1 MGGFAQPIGTAT
13 GAGAGFLAGGPP
25 GAAIG
30 SQIGGQV
37 GGAIGGPGAPQQP
50 GQIAPQPQPQGA
62 LQQGQPDAGQIGE
75 AELAQLLLLLSQIFG
90 QLPSGGQQ

>member
-1 MGGFAQPIGTAT
+1 MGGFAQPVGTAGGAALGSVIPGVGT
-13 GAGAGFLAGGPP
+13 ALGAG
-25 GAAIG
+25 
-30 SQIGGQV
+30 IGGGI
-37 GGAIGGPGAPQQP
+37 GGALGSSGAPQQP
-50 GQIAPQPQPQGA
+50 GQIAPQPQPQGV